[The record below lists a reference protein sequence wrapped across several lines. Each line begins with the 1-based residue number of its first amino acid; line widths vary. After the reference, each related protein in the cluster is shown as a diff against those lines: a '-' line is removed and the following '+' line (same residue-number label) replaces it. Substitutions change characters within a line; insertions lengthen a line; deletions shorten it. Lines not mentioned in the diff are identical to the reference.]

1 MLDGQYSTYG
11 NEGAYKNTWSI
22 RPTALTDMYDECK
35 QGNDPKNKK
44 IQQDK

>member
-22 RPTALTDMYDECK
+22 RPTALTDM
-35 QGNDPKNKK
+35 
-44 IQQDK
+44 